1 MTKEQ
6 EKDLL
11 LQISLLQ
18 LQNPD
23 KEITLMGS
31 NKTLLELGLD
41 EIKQWNGYKI
51 KEVSQSYLPES
62 NNLYILVLPTEFPPI
77 KIISEYT
84 KENLWNLLYPID
96 K

>member
-1 MTKEQ
+1 MTNKQ

-23 KEITLMGS
+23 KEIVLMGS
-31 NKTLLELGLD
+31 SKSLLNLGLD
-41 EIKQWNGYKI
+41 KIEQWNGYKI
-51 KEVSQSYLPES
+51 KEVPHLYLPES
-62 NNLYILVLPTEFPPI
+62 NNLYIMALSTEPPPI
-77 KIISEYT
+77 KIISEPT
-84 KENLWNLLYPID
+84 PENLWNLLYPID